1 MRKNRMELIVTNPK
15 RKRKSPHGVGQLYP
29 FYPSFSEVFV
39 EKLIR
44 SANLNSSALLV
55 DPWNGSGTT
64 TKVASELGVQ
74 ATGIDLNPIMAISAR
89 AGLLSPN
96 DLPSLKLLGRD
107 IRLKAKRYKNGLDSP
122 DDPLR
127 RWLTPF
133 GAANIRRV
141 EKAIYSLLVE
151 SEGYH
156 PHRMKLDVCSISSI
170 AAFFYVVLFG
180 SVRLSI
186 KGLRTTNPTWIKT
199 PKTARHRLRPKL
211 DSILRDFDLLVN
223 ASVDAACLN
232 QPVVNEAREKIARIE
247 VGSSTDL
254 PMTNSST
261 DFVVTSPPY
270 CTRIDYAVAT
280 SIELAILGYDE
291 TCFDGLRRELI
302 GTTTVAAEPVAAKKA
317 WGDTC
322 NQFLAAVSN
331 HDSKASRGYYLKSHL
346 SYYDSLFE
354 SIAEIARIL
363 RKDAVACLVVQ
374 DSYYKDV
381 HNDLPRIVEEMG
393 ASVNL
398 GTLLRKDFSVKKT
411 IAGTNPRS
419 RPYRKD
425 FSAVEAV
432 VCLQKVV

>member
-1 MRKNRMELIVTNPK
+1 MQLVVTNPK
-15 RKRKSPHGVGQLYP
+15 QRRKSPRGVGQLYP

-74 ATGIDLNPIMAISAR
+74 ARGIDLNPIMAISAKG
-89 AGLLSPN
+89 ALLSPH
-96 DLPSLKLLGRD
+96 DLSSLKPLARD
-107 IRLKAKRYKNGLDSP
+107 ISLKAKTYENGLDCP

-127 RWLTPF
+127 RWITPS
-133 GAANIRRV
+133 GTANIRRV

-156 PHRMKLDVCSISSI
+156 PHRKELDVCSISSI
-170 AAFFYVVLFG
+170 AAFFYLILFR
-180 SVRLSI
+180 SVRMNIS
-186 KGLRTTNPTWIKT
+186 GLHTTNPTWIKT
-199 PKTARHRLRPKL
+199 PKTAGNRLRPKL
-211 DSILRDFDLLVN
+211 DSILRDFDILVHL
-223 ASVDAACLN
+223 SVDAACLN
-232 QPVVNEAREKIARIE
+232 SPPVKEAREKIARIE
-247 VGSSTDL
+247 VGSSTSL

-291 TCFDGLRRELI
+291 TRFDDLRRALI
-302 GTTTVAAEPVAAKKA
+302 GTTTVAAEPVAAKGL

-322 NQFLAAVSN
+322 KQFLAAVSN
-331 HDSKASRGYYLKSHL
+331 HDSKASRGYYLKGHL
-346 SYYDSLFE
+346 SYYDSLFL

-363 RKDAVACLVVQ
+363 RKDAVACLVIQ

-398 GTLLRKDFSVKKT
+398 TTLLRKDFSVKKT

-432 VCLQKVV
+432 VCLQKVL